1 MGIQGKSLAS
11 SGIFQCLHCAGL
23 LPLLKSIH
31 KPTHLRNFAGQTL
44 GIDAYGWLHRGTVAC
59 AIELA
64 QGKPTRKHIDF
75 ALSRV
80 RMLMH
85 FGVKPYLVFDGGYL
99 PSKEHTEKERAAKR
113 KESKRVGLD
122 LLRMGRASQAYLELQ
137 KAIDVTPSMARELID
152 ELKRLDVPY
161 VVAPYEADSQ
171 LAYLEKQSVISGV
184 LSEDSDLLVFGVKCL
199 LTKLDQY
206 GECVM
211 INRADFTACREISLV
226 GWTDN
231 EFRIMAMLS
240 GCDYLPGID
249 KMGLK
254 TAYRLVRKHKVLDRI
269 VRSVQFD
276 GKMKIPAGYL
286 EAFAKAESTFL
297 YQWVFCPEARCL
309 VNLNKAPAELDTSSM
324 PYIGKQVDAKVAE
337 GIAMGDLD
345 PNTKERMVVGHLSRG
360 VPSSRTSVLQTPE
373 EKQGKPIS
381 EFFKPKR
388 TPLAELDPNS
398 FTPSPSQQL
407 LLENQQGAS
416 WSSSQVPVPRPSAFD
431 RITSSSRRSSAPQPI
446 RQAANDQ
453 WPDRLRASPKRQ
465 RLCSETSLAMSM
477 NGAVGL
483 ETATSRFFS
492 KQTVQPSP
500 SLRKASRKKDEF
512 DLWSDDSAA
521 EAVAAMTAIPDKSTG
536 ADTPPPKKKKKKL
549 EVFADPEPLL
559 VENEQSTQS
568 LTDDVDTTQDT
579 IATAFSANSPRAE
592 DNETPDTSF
601 EEEET
606 EIASTIFSK
615 GIAADFAALKSKF
628 SFNSRIPS
636 KRTSRTTS
644 LPLSSRDPLEESARS
659 QIMGR
664 LAASSRKKSKPSLE
678 ITSPA
683 MEEAKDVDASQ
694 VPASSPIA
702 VAATNYEN
710 VDAID
715 DEAWLNMER
724 GDISDKIQPLFQG
737 SEDLLVPNSPESA
750 EDSTSRSK
758 FNLGRYTFAG

>member
-1 MGIQGKSLAS
+1 MGIQGEAS
-11 SGIFQCLHCAGL
+11 ALIGISPCSHGTGL

-80 RMLMH
+80 RMLLH

-99 PSKEHTEKERAAKR
+99 PSKEHTEKDRAAR
-113 KESKRVGLD
+113 RRESKRVGLD

-137 KAIDVTPSMARELID
+137 KAIDVTPSMARELIE
-152 ELKRLDVPY
+152 ELKHLNVPY

-171 LAYLEKQSVISGV
+171 LAYLEKQGVISGV
-184 LSEDSDLLVFGVKCL
+184 LTEDSDLLVFGVKCL

-226 GWTDN
+226 GWSDY
-231 EFRIMAMLS
+231 EFRVMATLS

-276 GKMKIPAGYL
+276 GKMKVPAGYL
-286 EAFAKAESTFL
+286 EAFAKAEHTFL

-309 VNLNKAPAELDTSSM
+309 VNLNKVPAELDTSSM
-324 PYIGKQVDAKVAE
+324 PYIGKQVDAKIAVGVATGE
-337 GIAMGDLD
+337 LD
-345 PNTKERMVVGHLSRG
+345 PNTKERLVVSQLSRG
-360 VPSSRTSVLQTPE
+360 VPSSRTSVRQTPD
-373 EKQGKPIS
+373 EKPGKPIS

-398 FTPSPSQQL
+398 FTPSRSQQL

-416 WSSSQVPVPRPSAFD
+416 WSSSQVPVPRASAFD
-431 RITSSSRRSSAPQPI
+431 RVSSSNRRSSAPQPT
-446 RQAANDQ
+446 RQANP

-477 NGAVGL
+477 DGAVGL
-483 ETATSRFFS
+483 QTATSRFFS

-500 SLRKASRKKDEF
+500 SVRKASRKKDEF
-512 DLWSDDSAA
+512 ELWSDDSAA
-521 EAVAAMTAIPDKSTG
+521 EAVAAMTAMKDDPV
-536 ADTPPPKKKKKKL
+536 ALDTPSPKKRKKRL
-549 EVFADPEPLL
+549 DVFADPVPLP
-559 VENEQSTQS
+559 VKAEQSPI
-568 LTDDVDTTQDT
+568 DDIDTTQDT
-579 IATAFSANSPRAE
+579 IATAISANSPKDDA
-592 DNETPDTSF
+592 DETPDTSF
-601 EEEET
+601 EEDET
-606 EIASTIFSK
+606 EVTSTIFSK
-615 GIAADFAALKSKF
+615 GIAADYTAFKSRF
-628 SFNSRIPS
+628 SFSSKSPSSRVP
-636 KRTSRTTS
+636 RTKS
-644 LPLSSRDPLEESARS
+644 LPLSSREPEQESARR
-659 QIMGR
+659 QVLGR
-664 LAASSRKKSKPSLE
+664 LAASSRKSKEPPE
-678 ITSPA
+678 NISPA
-683 MEEAKDVDASQ
+683 LEEVEDAIVSQ

-702 VAATNYEN
+702 GFAANNED

-715 DEAWLNMER
+715 DEEWLDMER
-724 GDISDKIQPLFQG
+724 GEVNRKPQPLLQG

-750 EDSTSRSK
+750 EESTSRPK
-758 FNLGRYTFAG
+758 FSVGRFTFAG